1 MVGISCGNGKS
12 KILLRSIFGLVHIE
26 SNSYFSLT
34 TKGTHQQHL
43 SPEIVGSLAIARHQ
57 VNTISVQN
65 YTTIKNLRVHVPIY
79 HCVGRELLF
88 CGWALGGTQGSMR
101 ATGRLLETPENIP
114 KFPCS
119 NLFTITIK
127 ALWVCLYKFSWC
139 HNDKW
144 NYMFLAVEP
153 CVNKVSICQD
163 QWVVVLLIHSDY

>member
-26 SNSYFSLT
+26 SNSYFSLK

-88 CGWALGGTQGSMR
+88 CGWAFRGYTRVYEGHWKTPRDSRKYPKIPMLQLIYYYNKGALGM
-101 ATGRLLETPENIP
+101 
-114 KFPCS
+114 
-119 NLFTITIK
+119 
-127 ALWVCLYKFSWC
+127 
-139 HNDKW
+139 
-144 NYMFLAVEP
+144 
-153 CVNKVSICQD
+153 SI
-163 QWVVVLLIHSDY
+163 